1 MRGRRH
7 DTLGGGLIQKKLFT
21 GTVSTFRK
29 NEHFHCD
36 PHKILHIIDITY
48 VLVTVLLSINHRT
61 GSNSSNF

>member
-29 NEHFHCD
+29 NEHFHCG

-48 VLVTVLLSINHRT
+48 VLVLLSINHRT